1 MENEIRL
8 YDHSEPGEKA
18 IYYSISKLGKFANTA
33 LGIAKWNMYLSEL
46 KEPYQTGEIKE
57 INCELIPWQ
66 LKNAEI
72 KKTKV

>member
-1 MENEIRL
+1 
-8 YDHSEPGEKA
+8 
-18 IYYSISKLGKFANTA
+18 
-33 LGIAKWNMYLSEL
+33 MYLDEL

-72 KKTKV
+72 KKTRV